1 MDYGE
6 IGTVSPTHAPARV
19 WYPSPMSMIDTRVAE
34 FILGRRSIIAA
45 SRDADLRPSL
55 MRACGLRIDATDGT
69 LRVHLARSQAAR
81 LLADIATSRLI
92 AVVVS
97 EPSTHRTM
105 QLKGNDAR
113 VEAATPEDLATLP
126 GYAGQLDDELR
137 SIGLPASFAR
147 AMIAVDPADVVAVR
161 FTPTEIYDQTPGPR
175 AGAAIT
181 S

>member
-1 MDYGE
+1 M
-6 IGTVSPTHAPARV
+6 PT
-19 WYPSPMSMIDTRVAE
+19 IDPRVAR
-34 FILGRRSIIAA
+34 FIRGRRSIIAA

-55 MRACGLRIDATDGT
+55 MRACGLRIDDSSGVVSV
-69 LRVHLARSQAAR
+69 LLARPQAPR
-81 LLADIATSRLI
+81 LLADITASGLI

-105 QLKGNDAR
+105 QLKGRDAR
-113 VEAATPEDLATLP
+113 VDEATTEDLATLGP
-126 GYAGQLDDELR
+126 YADQLDEELR

-147 AMIAVDPADVVAVR
+147 AMIAVDPTDVVVVR